1 MMTCFKR
8 VLKSIFIK
16 SSEYKIN
23 HNILGLT
30 SHPPSYSPGLFLFF
44 FFSSSQMPLNNC
56 PYLLPLIIFFLSLF
70 SSGV

>member
-30 SHPPSYSPGLFLFF
+30 SHPPSYTPCFF
-44 FFSSSQMPLNNC
+44 FFSN
-56 PYLLPLIIFFLSLF
+56 FLVAKCL
-70 SSGV
+70 